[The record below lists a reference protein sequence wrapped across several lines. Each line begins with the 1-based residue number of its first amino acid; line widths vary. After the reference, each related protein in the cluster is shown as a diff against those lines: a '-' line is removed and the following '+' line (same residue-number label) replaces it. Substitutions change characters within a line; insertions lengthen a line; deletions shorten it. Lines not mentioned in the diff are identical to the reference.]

1 VISEII
7 RRTIGNNQEYWNFPR
22 KALFNKIGMRSA
34 VLETDASG
42 NFVGS
47 SYCFATP
54 RDWAR
59 FGLLYL
65 QNGTWQGKQILPK
78 GWVKYVTTPARKSHD
93 QYGAQFWLNKGTQE
107 IKGYPDI
114 YYCDGFHG
122 QRVFIIPSKDLVIVR
137 MGLNSKGQFD
147 FNKFVTSILAAFKN

>member
-1 VISEII
+1 V
-7 RRTIGNNQEYWNFPR
+7 
-22 KALFNKIGMRSA
+22 

-47 SYCFATP
+47 SYTFATP

-65 QNGTWQGKQILPK
+65 KDGVWLGKRILPK
-78 GWVKYVTTPARKSHD
+78 GWVKYSRTPARKSD
-93 QYGAQFWLNKGTQE
+93 EKYGAQFWLNKGTHE

-122 QRVFIIPSKDLVIVR
+122 QRVYIIPSKDLVVVR
-137 MGLNSKGQFD
+137 MGLNDHGEFD
-147 FNKFVTSILAAFKN
+147 YNKFLTRILDAFH